1 MLAFMITY
9 IVQVSVNEFMNDLI
23 ASGYYSTCIL
33 TL

>member
-23 ASGYYSTCIL
+23 ASGYYSTYVF
-33 TL
+33 